1 MKAMKENINY
11 SKKNTMKDAT
21 KKVSKG
27 KLLVMDGGYPTI
39 FPDYRSDMKMHQPF
53 IVVAGGGARSDL
65 NNVCIMTQ
73 WPGIVCKIHR
83 FATSTTQRVRQES
96 SEEKRQEWLHDRMI
110 AWRNSKRAIEQRM
123 TVREYIESIGETY
136 DEEFDEPRLVAKC
149 PGLNIYLELYGMMD
163 NIAISTTPLGPVRSG
178 DRIDRLGLYYYMQ
191 WMANYMVGF
200 TPVKERTEYATKP
213 DDWQPMDDWHDA
225 YDRNNEHL
233 FIPRACGIGIDYVD
247 QSRRAPLDVH
257 HPFDEEE
264 KAEYARLKAE
274 QGNSDTPIP
283 LNELRRQAAA
293 NVAARRL
300 MREMDDQ

>member
-1 MKAMKENINY
+1 MMETKENN
-11 SKKNTMKDAT
+11 SFSWKAKNNQRKD
-21 KKVSKG
+21 
-27 KLLVMDGGYPTI
+27 KLFVMGGQGAYKHPVLRTGM
-39 FPDYRSDMKMHQPF
+39 RMHQPF
-53 IVVAGGGARSDL
+53 VVVAGGGARSDL

-83 FATSTTQRVRQES
+83 FATSTTQRIRQES

-110 AWRNSKRAIEQRM
+110 AWRNSKRANQQHM
-123 TVREYIESIGETY
+123 TVRQYIESIGETY
-136 DEEFDEPRLVAKC
+136 DEEFDEPRLIAKC

-163 NIAISTTPLGPVRSG
+163 DVSLSPTDLGPVRSG
-178 DRIDRLGLYYYMQ
+178 YRIDIRGLYYYMQ
-191 WMANYMVGF
+191 WMSNYMVGF

-225 YDRNNEHL
+225 YDRQHEHL

-247 QSRRAPLDVH
+247 QSRREPLGVH

-274 QGNSDTPIP
+274 QGNSDTPVP
-283 LNELRRQAAA
+283 LNELRRQTAA

-300 MREMDDQ
+300 MQEMDEQ